1 MSNTDIIVYGI
12 GGAGINVSN
21 SIKSYLES
29 LDENFSNF
37 IFETID
43 TTIKTVQSYP
53 ELLDNFWKIESTRVS
68 ADQLDG
74 LAGERKDKVVA
85 VEIQKSMQRYIDT
98 IKNGTDK
105 NKYHV
110 VIFSGSGGTGSVA
123 GSLLIKE
130 MLLKEFTVLP
140 IIISDSSTYLK
151 ANNTINTIVGL
162 NSISKSTKTALPIGY
177 FINNLKSNTTPISE
191 NTVNKDIQ
199 KMLELLAM
207 FTSGTVKD
215 IDNKD
220 MNNFLIPSRYS
231 TFEVAP
237 GLYRLSAKI
246 KKVDDKNTIL
256 IRTVLSPSVKD
267 VNISVPLLDNKTGI
281 VNDGHINHIGDDIF
295 PIFLTIEKGTI
306 NKTVESLQT
315 VLKELESLKNIDS
328 DVLDSLSDSNEDD
341 TGLCL

>member
-21 SIKSYLES
+21 DIKSYLES

-37 IFETID
+37 MFKTID

-53 ELLDNFWKIESTRVS
+53 ELEKDFWKIESTLVS

-74 LAGERKDKVVA
+74 LAGERKDQIVA
-85 VEIQKSMQRYIDT
+85 GEIQKSMQCYIDT

-123 GSLLIKE
+123 GSLLIRE
-130 MLLKEFTVLP
+130 MLLKGFTVLP

-151 ANNTINTIVGL
+151 ANNTINTIIGL
-162 NSISKSTKTALPIGY
+162 NKIAKFTKTALPIGY
-177 FINNLKSNTTPISE
+177 FINNLKSNTTPVSE

-215 IDNKD
+215 MDNKD
-220 MNNFLIPSRYS
+220 MNNFLIPSRYK
-231 TFEVAP
+231 TFEIDP

-256 IRTVLSPSVKD
+256 IRTVLSPNITEVD
-267 VNISVPLLDNKTGI
+267 ISVPLLDNKTGY
-281 VNDGHINHIGDDIF
+281 VNDNHIDHIGEDVF

-306 NKTVESLQT
+306 NKTVESLQI
-315 VLKELESLKNIDS
+315 VLKELENLKNIES
-328 DVLDSLSDSNEDD
+328 DTLDALSDSMEDD